1 MTEALTKSTDIQG
14 MHVTGIDGD
23 KLGAVRELFLD
34 LSSGQ
39 VAFVLVEAAGLLGK
53 SGKFHPV
60 PWSAVRY
67 DAVAGS
73 FQVEITKGD
82 FKGSPSY
89 DRDQLASHDYGWDKQ
104 AARYF
109 TPNPA

>member
-1 MTEALTKSTDIQG
+1 MQVS
-14 MHVTGIDGD
+14 GIDGD
-23 KLGAVRELFLD
+23 KLGAARELFLD

-39 VAFVLVEAAGLLGK
+39 VAFVLIEAAGLLGG
-53 SGKFHPV
+53 SGKYHPV

-73 FQVEITKGD
+73 FQVQMTKSA
-82 FKGSPSY
+82 FKASPSY
-89 DRDQLASHDYGWDKQ
+89 DREQLAGHGYGWDEQ

-109 TPNPA
+109 ASPPSAAPH